1 MDTLLRDVRFALK
14 LLRKDAGFAGAALL
28 TLALCIGANTAIFS
42 VVRSVLLKPLPYP
55 SADHLVV
62 LYNSYPNAGAPRGQ
76 AAVPD
81 YLDRQREM
89 PSLEAMAMYQD
100 SGLTIGDVGSPQ
112 RVPAAAVT
120 PSMFRTL
127 GVPPAAGRTFD
138 DAEGEEGN
146 DHAVVLSWGLWQ
158 EMFGGRADAIGQDL
172 RVDGVA
178 YPIVGVMP
186 KSFRFPEDD
195 TRFWVP
201 LAFSEREKSD
211 DGRHNNN
218 WSMIARLKPDVPL
231 ARAQA
236 EVDAINQR
244 NLDRFPQFREIL
256 INAGYHT
263 VAARYR
269 DELTRD
275 VRATFL
281 LLQGGVLLV
290 LLIGVVNI
298 TNLVL
303 VRATVRGREMATRY
317 ALGAGRWRM
326 ARQLL
331 TESVVL
337 AVLGGVI
344 GLGVG
349 RLGLL
354 GLASLGGMDEIP
366 RSAEIGMDWQVVA
379 ITMVAA
385 TIAGLLFGLAPLAR
399 VARGD
404 LSTIFRQEGRGG
416 TAGRGALNLRGGL
429 VVAQVALAFTL
440 LAGTGLLLA
449 SLSRTLRVDPG
460 FRIDN
465 VLTAAISMPSSRYPG
480 QAPADFLGRAIAAA
494 RGLPGV
500 RSAAATSGLPFS
512 GDMSSSAITPEG
524 YRLAQGESPL
534 SVPNRRV
541 TPGYFETFGI
551 PVVRGRDFGSQD
563 GPESTDVVIIDEWLA
578 HRYWPDRDPIGQRI
592 FQGVYGAQPDSAIEW
607 MTIVGVVG
615 VTRLNS
621 LAGDEPNGH
630 YYVPLAQAGSRSVQL
645 VLATSTDPTSVAAP
659 LRGLI
664 TGLDP
669 DMPVYQ
675 MRTMEERV
683 GQSLVNERGRVTL
696 LVAFAAVALFL
707 AAIGL
712 YGE

>member
-1 MDTLLRDVRFALK
+1 
-14 LLRKDAGFAGAALL
+14 
-28 TLALCIGANTAIFS
+28 
-42 VVRSVLLKPLPYP
+42 
-55 SADHLVV
+55 
-62 LYNSYPNAGAPRGQ
+62 
-76 AAVPD
+76 
-81 YLDRQREM
+81 
-89 PSLEAMAMYQD
+89 
-100 SGLTIGDVGSPQ
+100 
-112 RVPAAAVT
+112 
-120 PSMFRTL
+120 
-127 GVPPAAGRTFD
+127 
-138 DAEGEEGN
+138 
-146 DHAVVLSWGLWQ
+146 
-158 EMFGGRADAIGQDL
+158 
-172 RVDGVA
+172 
-178 YPIVGVMP
+178 
-186 KSFRFPEDD
+186 
-195 TRFWVP
+195 
-201 LAFSEREKSD
+201 
-211 DGRHNNN
+211 
-218 WSMIARLKPDVPL
+218 
-231 ARAQA
+231 
-236 EVDAINQR
+236 
-244 NLDRFPQFREIL
+244 
-256 INAGYHT
+256 
-263 VAARYR
+263 
-269 DELTRD
+269 
-275 VRATFL
+275 
-281 LLQGGVLLV
+281 
-290 LLIGVVNI
+290 
-298 TNLVL
+298 
-303 VRATVRGREMATRY
+303 
-317 ALGAGRWRM
+317 
-326 ARQLL
+326 
-331 TESVVL
+331 VL

-416 TAGRGALNLRGGL
+416 TASRGALSLRGGL
-429 VVAQVALAFTL
+429 VIAQVALAFTL

-465 VLTAAISMPSSRYPG
+465 ILTAAISMPSSRYPER
-480 QAPADFLGRAIAAA
+480 APADFLGRALTSA

-500 RSAAATSGLPFS
+500 RSAAATSELPFS

-541 TPGYFETFGI
+541 TPGYFETLGI
-551 PVVRGRDFGSQD
+551 PIVRGRDFGSQD

-578 HRYWPDRDPIGQRI
+578 HRYWPNRDPIGQRI

-607 MTIVGVVG
+607 MTIVGVAG
-615 VTRLNS
+615 VTRINS
-621 LAGDEPNGH
+621 LAGDEPQGH
-630 YYVPLAQAGSRSVQL
+630 YYLPLAQAGARSVQL

-664 TGLDP
+664 SGLDP

-675 MRTMEERV
+675 IRTMEERV

-712 YGE
+712 YGVLAYSVTLRTREIGLRLALGSGTGEVFGLVLRHGLRLLVFGLASGAAISLALSRLIRGMLYGVAPTDPLVFTVVLTLLGGAATLACVIPARRATRVHPMTALTVD